1 MSADG
6 KYEAHQLALACFLRN
21 VGIDQFRKMQEH
33 EREAIAELGARLDIE
48 GCCRALRYLGVSR
61 KAPDLIV
68 HANNL
73 EAKTSGKP
81 STATERQELGL

>member
-6 KYEAHQLALACFLRN
+6 QPEAHQLALACFLRN

-48 GCCRALRYLGVSR
+48 GCCKALRYLGVSR
-61 KAPDLIV
+61 RAPDLIA
-68 HANNL
+68 HANTL
-73 EAKTSGKP
+73 EAKTACQRP
-81 STATERQELGL
+81 IPHYSTAKQ